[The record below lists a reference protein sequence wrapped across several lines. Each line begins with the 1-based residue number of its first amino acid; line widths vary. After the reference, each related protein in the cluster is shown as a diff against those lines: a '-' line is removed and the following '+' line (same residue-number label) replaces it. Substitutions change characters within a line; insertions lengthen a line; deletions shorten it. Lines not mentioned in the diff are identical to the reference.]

1 MTETVDLEPTAE
13 GVIEALESE
22 RAGSLDEDRRRAL
35 AEVETLFR
43 RGDLSKKA
51 AYCAVIG
58 AENAELE
65 EVLGA
70 Q

>member
-13 GVIEALESE
+13 EVIEALETE

-43 RGDLSKKA
+43 LGVLSKKA
-51 AYCAVIG
+51 AYCAVLG
-58 AENAELE
+58 VENTELAEALN
-65 EVLGA
+65 
-70 Q
+70 

>member
-13 GVIEALESE
+13 AVIEALETE

-43 RGDLSKKA
+43 LGVLSKKA
-51 AYCAVIG
+51 AYCAVLG
-58 AENAELE
+58 AENTELE
-65 EVLGA
+65 EALD
-70 Q
+70 